1 MSYVADLGLG
11 GYLHIGQAAANTV
24 GQGASASAGNFF
36 EALLGALFVDGG
48 WGAVDAFFTSR
59 LQPLIVARLRALPQN
74 YRSILTNYAAAH
86 KLHLVFALAPG
97 AASAGDGGGGNGGD
111 SGSNGSGGS
120 GAKIDH
126 LTDGAAFDSV
136 AAADGAGFR
145 RAVLLDGEQVGTG
158 WGRTR
163 KAADMAAAEVA
174 FHELRRRGLPIEAQA
189 VVDLGLDGTPGGE
202 G

>member
-1 MSYVADLGLG
+1 M
-11 GYLHIGQAAANTV
+11 
-24 GQGASASAGNFF
+24 QGASASAGNYF

-48 WGAVDAFFTSR
+48 WEAVDSFFTSR

-74 YRSILTNYAAAH
+74 YRAILSNYAATH
-86 KLHLVFALAPG
+86 KLHLVFALVPG
-97 AASAGDGGGGNGGD
+97 AASAGGGGGGNGGD
-111 SGSNGSGGS
+111 GASNSRDGSV
-120 GAKIDH
+120 AKVFR

-163 KAADMAAAEVA
+163 KAADMAAAEAA
-174 FHELRRRGLPIEAQA
+174 FYELRRRGLPIEEQA
-189 VVDLGLDGTPGGE
+189 VVDLGLDGAPDGE